1 MKYQM
6 KVQTALTTQQQ
17 PFLIFKQTPMTF
29 LQTNKTPA
37 QAAWRSL
44 SEEQPS
50 HTDNTSA
57 GAEEY

>member
-1 MKYQM
+1 M
-6 KVQTALTTQQQ
+6 KVQTALATQQQ
-17 PFLIFKQTPMTF
+17 PFLTFKRTSMVF
-29 LQTNKTPA
+29 LQTNLH
-37 QAAWRSL
+37 AARGSV

>member
-6 KVQTALTTQQQ
+6 KVQTALATQQQ
-17 PFLIFKQTPMTF
+17 PFLTFKRTSMVF
-29 LQTNKTPA
+29 LQTNLH
-37 QAAWRSL
+37 AARGSV

>member
-6 KVQTALTTQQQ
+6 KVQTALATQQHL
-17 PFLIFKQTPMTF
+17 FSSSNANDL
-29 LQTNKTPA
+29 PA
-37 QAAWRSL
+37 DKPAHAAWISL

-57 GAEEY
+57 GADEY

>member
-6 KVQTALTTQQQ
+6 KVQTALATQQHL
-17 PFLIFKQTPMTF
+17 FSSSKTLTTF
-29 LQTNKTPA
+29 LQANPTPA
-37 QAAWRSL
+37 YAARVSL
-44 SEEQPS
+44 SEEQQT